1 MSINHA
7 SFPGRLTRRNVAALA
22 CLCLSVSLAAAE
34 SPPGTRIEARLLTP
48 ISTYRAKPGME
59 IAAAVATP
67 VCAGGAS
74 VLPKGTEL
82 RGVVK
87 RVHKVGL
94 GLVYE
99 RAGMKLEFTQLHL
112 PDGREYTVAAHL
124 AGIDNARERVDGKGT
139 IHGIRVTATL
149 SNRFGE
155 RMFFAALGHHPASMI
170 PLFVL
175 ESSLFHFPDPEIDF
189 RHGTEMQFDV
199 EFPEEFGAVEPC
211 PLPEVDAS
219 PEEWAA
225 MQQVVNALPYW
236 TYSKRQRQPMDLVN
250 LLFVGSQGEVEQAF
264 AAAGWIGSRANSMRA
279 GAAAIRAI
287 AEQRGFSDAPMRTLL
302 LDGQEPDF
310 RLQKSLDTFE
320 KRDHLRI
327 WKRDGELD
335 GRPVWASAATR
346 DLGTTFGMHPFG
358 FTHEVQS
365 DVDLERHKVVHDLTF
380 TGCVDSV
387 AYVQR
392 PEGVRETGQDYRKG
406 VSTDA
411 RVAVVTLNGC
421 TQPREDFGTAEPL
434 SKPSQ
439 LVRLIRRVTL
449 TARNH
454 FIRDN
459 PVYRTADAIR
469 LSYLALRSLNQRAK
483 QEGRARQMEAAIAED
498 RR

>member
-1 MSINHA
+1 
-7 SFPGRLTRRNVAALA
+7 
-22 CLCLSVSLAAAE
+22 VSLAAAE
-34 SPPGTRIEARLLTP
+34 SPHGTRIEARLLTP
-48 ISTYRAKPGME
+48 ISTYSARPGLE
-59 IAAAVATP
+59 IAATVATP
-67 VCAGGAS
+67 ICAGGAS
-74 VLPKGTEL
+74 VLPEGTEL

-99 RAGMKLEFTQLHL
+99 SAGLKLEFTQLHL

-124 AGIDNARERVDGKGT
+124 ASVDNARERVDRKGS
-139 IHGIRVTATL
+139 IHGIRATATL
-149 SNRFGE
+149 SNRLGE
-155 RMFFAALGHHPASMI
+155 RILFAALGPHPVSMI
-170 PLFVL
+170 PLFAL
-175 ESSLFHFPDPEIDF
+175 ESSMFHFPDPEIEF
-189 RHGTEMQFDV
+189 RRGTEIQFDM
-199 EFPEEFGAVEPC
+199 EFPEEFGAVAPC

-225 MQQVVNALPYW
+225 VQQAVNALPYW

-250 LLFVGSQGEVEQAF
+250 LLFVGSQGEVDRAF
-264 AAAGWIGSRANSMRA
+264 AAAGWIGSRPNSMRA
-279 GAAAIRAI
+279 SAAAIRAI

-302 LDGQEPDF
+302 LDGREPDL

-327 WKRDGELD
+327 WKRDLELD

-365 DVDLERHKVVHDLTF
+365 DVDLERDKVVHDLVF

-387 AYVQR
+387 AFVQR
-392 PEGVRETGQDYRKG
+392 PDSVRETGQEYRKG
-406 VSTDA
+406 VNTDA

-421 TQPREDFGTAEPL
+421 TQSREDFGTMEPL
-434 SKPSQ
+434 PKPSKM
-439 LVRLIRRVTL
+439 VRCIRRVTL

-459 PVYRTADAIR
+459 LVYRTADAIR
-469 LSYLALRSLNQRAK
+469 LGYLALRKLDQQAK
-483 QEGRARQMEAAIAED
+483 QEGRARQLEIAM
-498 RR
+498 RSSLAMGSH

>member
-1 MSINHA
+1 
-7 SFPGRLTRRNVAALA
+7 
-22 CLCLSVSLAAAE
+22 VSLAAVE
-34 SPPGTRIEARLLTP
+34 LPHGTPIEARLLTS

-67 VCAGGAS
+67 LCAGGAS
-74 VLPKGTEL
+74 VVPEGTEL

-99 RAGMKLEFTQLHL
+99 SAGLKLEFTQLHL

-124 AGIDNARERVDGKGT
+124 AGIDNARERVDRKEN
-139 IHGIRVTATL
+139 IHGIRATATL
-149 SNRFGE
+149 SNRLGE
-155 RMFFAALGHHPASMI
+155 RILFSALGHHPASMI
-170 PLFVL
+170 PLFAL
-175 ESSLFHFPDPEIDF
+175 ESCLFHFPDPEIEF
-189 RHGTEMQFDV
+189 RRGTEIQFEVD
-199 EFPEEFGAVEPC
+199 FPEEFGAVAPC

-225 MQQVVNALPYW
+225 LQQVVNVLPYW

-250 LLFVGSQGEVEQAF
+250 LLFVGSQSEVDRAF
-264 AAAGWIGSRANSMRA
+264 AEAGWIGSRANSMRA
-279 GAAAIRAI
+279 TTAAIRAI

-302 LDGQEPDF
+302 LDGREPDL

-327 WKRDGELD
+327 WKRDLELD
-335 GRPVWASAATR
+335 GQPVWASAATR
-346 DLGTTFGMHPFG
+346 DLGMTFGLHPFG
-358 FTHEVQS
+358 FTHEIQN
-365 DVDLERHKVVHDLTF
+365 DVDLERDKVVHDLVLG
-380 TGCVDSV
+380 GCVDSV

-392 PEGVRETGQDYRKG
+392 PDSVRETGEDYRKG

-411 RVAVVTLNGC
+411 RVAVVALNGC
-421 TQPREDFGTAEPL
+421 TQPRADFGTAEP
-434 SKPSQ
+434 SPKPAKA
-439 LVRLIRRVTL
+439 VRLIRRVTL

-459 PVYRTADAIR
+459 LFYRTADAIR
-469 LSYLALRSLNQRAK
+469 LTYLALRKFNQQAK
-483 QEGRARQMEAAIAED
+483 QEGLARHQEVAMFSAPPAASN
-498 RR
+498 

>member
-1 MSINHA
+1 
-7 SFPGRLTRRNVAALA
+7 
-22 CLCLSVSLAAAE
+22 
-34 SPPGTRIEARLLTP
+34 
-48 ISTYRAKPGME
+48 ME

-67 VCAGGAS
+67 LCAGGAS
-74 VLPKGTEL
+74 VLPEGTEL

-87 RVHKVGL
+87 RVRKVGL

-99 RAGMKLEFTQLHL
+99 SAGLKLEFTQLDF
-112 PDGREYTVAAHL
+112 PDGRKYTVLAHL
-124 AGIDNARERVDGKGT
+124 TGIDNARERVDRKGN
-139 IHGIRVTATL
+139 IHGIRATATL

-155 RMFFAALGHHPASMI
+155 RIIFAALGHPASMI
-170 PLFVL
+170 PLFIL
-175 ESSLFHFPDPEIDF
+175 ESSMFHFPDPEIQF
-189 RHGTEMQFDV
+189 RRGTEIQFDV
-199 EFPEEFGAVEPC
+199 EFPEEFGALTPC
-211 PLPEVDAS
+211 PLPEVETS

-225 MQQVVNALPYW
+225 MQGVVDPLPYW

-250 LLFVGSQGEVEQAF
+250 LLFVGSQQEVDRAF

-279 GAAAIRAI
+279 GVAAIRAI
-287 AEQRGFSDAPMRTLL
+287 AEERGFPDAPMRSLL
-302 LDGQEPDF
+302 LDGREPDF

-335 GRPVWASAATR
+335 GRPMWASAATR

-365 DVDLERHKVVHDLTF
+365 DVDLERDKVVHDLVF

-421 TQPREDFGTAEPL
+421 TQPLEDFGTVEPL
-434 SKPSQ
+434 PKPSKV
-439 LVRLIRRVTL
+439 VRLIRRVTL

-454 FIRDN
+454 LIRDN
-459 PVYRTADAIR
+459 LVYRTADAIR
-469 LSYLALRSLNQRAK
+469 LSYLALRRLDQQAK
-483 QEGRARQMEAAIAED
+483 QEGRAQQLEAAIAED